1 MNLLSLNCRG
11 LGLDAAV
18 GELRD
23 LCRSYNPAV
32 VFLCETKKE
41 GQGDGENQME
51 FGAFQWCGGEMSG
64 KEGRISVMVERRGGG
79 VSQTMVSVLHRRKDL
94 SRWQDVEI
102 YWYIRGATG

>member
-32 VFLCETKKE
+32 VFLCETKKRDKE
-41 GQGDGENQME
+41 MERIRWSLGFSNGVAVSCQGRS
-51 FGAFQWCGGEMSG
+51 GG
-64 KEGRISVMVERRGGG
+64 
-79 VSQTMVSVLHRRKDL
+79 LAL
-94 SRWQDVEI
+94 
-102 YWYIRGATG
+102 